1 MNVKDSHCMSRVRYI
16 LLLCLLVCSM
26 AVSAQTFSEVE
37 RNSFWQGSQN
47 VAGIRLDSLSRS
59 YAEAF
64 GRYEEGGFRDTW
76 QAPRTWSAG
85 AVTESVRHFER
96 MSVTGSFAFEQTE
109 GYDMCGSMFIKPGYF
124 PIDVL
129 EFTPGRKTL
138 QTYSFDGGI
147 AYDLDG
153 RWTIGA
159 KMDFESANLAKRKDL
174 RHANWWLDFTV
185 APGVMYRSGDWAVG
199 LSPVF
204 RKVAETIDAEQVGTA
219 ESSYYAFLDKG
230 LMYGIHQ
237 VWTGS
242 GIHLEESGVNGLP
255 LREYSYG
262 GAAQMQY
269 RGLFAEVQMSRTYG
283 SAGEKE
289 YMWFKFPGMKM
300 DTDLRYRWTVDD
312 RESNVRLH
320 YDMKRQHTDETV
332 LEKISENG
340 ITTVLNHGSN
350 RIFSKS
356 SWRISPEYE
365 MLHRIMDM
373 RAGAD
378 FEVSEGVSSQVY
390 PYIYARSLKHL
401 SAYVEIMFHY
411 GRLDFG
417 AKGTYGTGWLKES
430 ERLASEGSGVQS
442 VPFRLQEWYERQMEY
457 MTARR
462 FHADLMLRYN
472 FSRGIYIAADIR
484 STKAF
489 DLDHSDDPNRFS
501 ATVKVGYDF

>member
-1 MNVKDSHCMSRVRYI
+1 MNVKNSHCMNKVRYI
-16 LLLCLLVCSM
+16 LLLCLLACSV
-26 AVSAQTFSEVE
+26 AVHAQTFREVE
-37 RNSFWQGSQN
+37 RNSFWQGTQN

-76 QAPRTWSAG
+76 QAPRAWSAG
-85 AVTESVRHFER
+85 AVTASVRHFER

-109 GYDMCGSMFIKPGYF
+109 GYDMCGSMFTKPGYF
-124 PIDVL
+124 PVDVL

-147 AYDLDG
+147 AYDHDS

-159 KMDFESANLAKRKDL
+159 KVDFESANLAKRKDL

-185 APGVMYRSGDWAVG
+185 APGIMYRSGDWSFG

-204 RKVAETIDAEQVGTA
+204 RKVAETINAEQVGTA

-230 LMYGIHQ
+230 LMYGVYQ

-262 GAAQMQY
+262 GAVQLQY
-269 RGLFAEVQMSRTYG
+269 RGLFADVQVSAISG

-289 YMWFKFPGMKM
+289 YVWFEFPGMEAGA
-300 DTDLRYRWTVDD
+300 DLRYRWVNDD

-320 YDMKRQHTDETV
+320 YDMKRQHTDEPV

-340 ITTVLNHGSN
+340 VITVLNHGSN
-350 RIFSKS
+350 RIFSTS
-356 SWRISPEYE
+356 SWHVSPEYE

-373 RAGAD
+373 RAGVD
-378 FEVSEGVSSQVY
+378 FGVSKGISSQVY
-390 PYIYARSLKHL
+390 PYIYTRSLKEL
-401 SAYVEIMFHY
+401 SAYLEMVFTF

-417 AKGTYGTGWLKES
+417 FRGTYGTGWLHES
-430 ERLASEGSGVQS
+430 ERLASDDTGVQS
-442 VPFRLQEWYERQMEY
+442 VPFRLQDWYDRQMEY
-457 MTARR
+457 MTAHR
-462 FHADLMLRYN
+462 FRSEIMLRYD
-472 FSRGIYIAADIR
+472 FEKGIYLAAFLG
-484 STKAF
+484 STKAYA
-489 DLDHSDDPNRFS
+489 LKYIDDRHRLS
-501 ATVKVGYDF
+501 ATLKLGYDF